1 MRPGREVAL
10 GGQVCRYM
18 VVSEVKAVTFRLS
31 GWIGGIQAL
40 VSYITGYKWRLSR
53 YGVNYDVFVIN
64 IIPQIFIVKGRQVS
78 HHPSFHSIYWVI
90 SVIAPVIEGNRSWNA
105 LLTVQFLR
113 SRMCLSKMECNVPS
127 PFRSDTASNPSN
139 FQFTLTFWE

>member
-1 MRPGREVAL
+1 
-10 GGQVCRYM
+10 M

-40 VSYITGYKWRLSR
+40 VSYITRYKWGLSR
-53 YGVNYDVFVIN
+53 YGVNYDVLVIN
-64 IIPQIFIVKGRQVS
+64 IIPQIS
-78 HHPSFHSIYWVI
+78 LPMADTSFDSIYWVI